1 MSENDIADFTIDETT
16 LSSDPTRDC
25 GLAAQ
30 NLSAMD
36 LDKMSVE
43 TFEVMSRQA
52 TINIGTI
59 GHVAHGKSTVV
70 KALSGVKTQKYHREA
85 VMNITIHLGYANA
98 KVFRCDSCPVPAAYH
113 AFPSS
118 QPDKTGC
125 PTCGAPL
132 TLKRHF
138 SFVDCP
144 GHDVLMATM
153 LNGAA
158 IMDAALLLIAA
169 NEPFPQ
175 PQTLEHLKAVEIMKL
190 RNLIIL
196 QNKIDLVGE
205 VHAQDQYHKIR
216 DYIDSTIGLSAPIIP
231 ISAQLKRNV
240 DYLLEYLCRMPL
252 PTRQLNCPARMT
264 VVRSFDIN
272 KPGEVD
278 IETLRGGVAGGTVIQ
293 GVLRVNQIVEI
304 RPGQVHTQTGGTFSC
319 TPLRTR
325 ALTLKAEDNS
335 LQYAI
340 PGGLIA
346 VGTTLD
352 PTLTRQDKMVGHMIG
367 EEGSLPQVYAEIE
380 VQYYL
385 FSEMVGQSKQR
396 DRNAKR
402 VQKLNVQ
409 ETLQINVGT
418 LTAGATVVSI
428 TKSPDIAKLTLVTPV
443 CCTMDEQIA
452 ISRLVEK
459 NFRLIGWGTIRRGVP
474 VKLN

>member
-1 MSENDIADFTIDETT
+1 MSENDIADFTINETT
-16 LSSDPTRDC
+16 LSSDPTHDC
-25 GLAAQ
+25 GLAKQDINAL
-30 NLSAMD
+30 N
-36 LDKMSVE
+36 LDKVGVE

-98 KVFRCDSCPVPAAYH
+98 KVFLCGSCPLPDAYH

-118 QPDKTGC
+118 QPDNTNC
-125 PTCGAPL
+125 PTCRAPL

-216 DYIDSTIGLSAPIIP
+216 NYIDSTIGLSAPIIP

-252 PTRQLNCPARMT
+252 PTRQLKCPARMT

-278 IETLRGGVAGGTVIQ
+278 IENLRGGVAGGTVTQ

-385 FSEMVGQSKQR
+385 FSEMVGHSKQR

-402 VQKLNVQ
+402 VQKLNLQ

-418 LTAGATVVSI
+418 LTAGATVVNI
-428 TKSPDIAKLTLVTPV
+428 TKNPDIAKLTLVTPV

-459 NFRLIGWGTIRRGVP
+459 NFRLIGWGTIRRGAP